1 MSERWL
7 LMEQVKDI
15 KVFDYFE
22 TLKYIQKLKEEYP
35 FLCLESIGKS
45 VLGRDIF
52 SLRIGRAKEYVLFAA
67 AFHGSEYIT
76 NALML
81 TFCHELC
88 LAIANDDNIE
98 GLNVRRAMY
107 GRGLIIV
114 PLINP
119 DGCEISIHGK
129 SGCLGNFPFIN
140 RISNGDL
147 VHFNAN
153 ARGVDINHNFNAFWE
168 PLRELERK
176 NQIYGPA
183 KTRFG
188 GYFPE
193 SEPETIALC
202 NLCRKTNIRHAVAF
216 HSQGEVIY
224 APEGDNPP
232 KRSEKMAEIMAAS
245 SGYIIDKPEG
255 LAVGG
260 GFKDWF
266 VKEFNRPAFTVE
278 VGLGENPLPQSDYFT
293 IYRRI
298 REMLMLTAIM

>member
-1 MSERWL
+1 
-7 LMEQVKDI
+7 MEKGKDI
-15 KVFDYFE
+15 KVFDYFD
-22 TLKYIQKLKEEYP
+22 TIKYIERLKNDFP
-35 FLCLESIGKS
+35 FLHIGSIGKS
-45 VLGRDIF
+45 VLGREIPM
-52 SLRIGRAKEYVLFAA
+52 LRIGRAKEYVVFAG

-76 NALML
+76 NSLLL
-81 TFCHELC
+81 TFCYELSN
-88 LAIANDDNIE
+88 AIANDGIIE

-114 PLINP
+114 PLVNP

-129 SGCLGNFPFIN
+129 SGCLGNFSFIN
-140 RISNGDL
+140 RISGGDL

-153 ARGVDINHNFNAFWE
+153 ARGVDINHNFDANWE
-168 PLRELERK
+168 AVRERERK
-176 NQIYGPA
+176 AEIFGPA

-188 GYFPE
+188 GYSPE
-193 SEPETIALC
+193 SEPETVALC
-202 NLCRKTNIRHAVAF
+202 NLCRENNIRHAVAF

-224 APEGDNPP
+224 APEGENPP
-232 KRSEKMAEIMAAS
+232 KRSDKMAEIMSAS
-245 SGYIIDKPEG
+245 SGYSIDYPEG

-278 VGLGENPLPQSDYFT
+278 VGLGENPLPQSDYLK
-293 IYRRI
+293 IYCRI

>member
-1 MSERWL
+1 
-7 LMEQVKDI
+7 MELPKEI
-15 KVFDYFE
+15 KVFDYFD
-22 TLKYIQKLKEEYP
+22 TLKYIQNLREEYS
-35 FLCLESIGKS
+35 FLNLESIGKS

-52 SLRIGRAKEYVLFAA
+52 SLQIGRAKEYVLFAA

-88 LAIANDDNIE
+88 RAIADDDNIE

-114 PLINP
+114 PLVNP

-129 SGCLGNFPFIN
+129 GGCIGNYSFIN

-147 VHFNAN
+147 IHFNAN
-153 ARGVDINHNFNAFWE
+153 ARGVDINHNFNAGWE
-168 PLRELERK
+168 TLRDLERK
-176 NQIYGPA
+176 SQIYGPA

-193 SEPETIALC
+193 SEPETIAIC
-202 NLCRKTNIRHAVAF
+202 NLCRQKVIRHAVAF

-224 APEGDNPP
+224 PPEGDNPP
-232 KRSEKMAEIMAAS
+232 KRSEKMSEIMAAS
-245 SGYIIDKPEG
+245 SGYIIDKPQG

-278 VGLGENPLPQSDYFT
+278 VGLGENPLPPSDYLKT
-293 IYRRI
+293 YHII
-298 REMLMLTAIM
+298 REMLMLSAIM